1 MVTLVR
7 VSSLAMRV
15 SPFERR
21 IRKRTCRR
29 RAGRLRY
36 PAIIPMKI
44 FYGWRVVASGGGIQ
58 FLQAGLLHQAFGAY
72 FAGLTEEFG
81 WSKPSLSG
89 AAALQPMEAAVLGP
103 VLGWIIDRFGPQGMI
118 QIGIVAFGIG
128 FMLLSQVQSLPGFYG
143 AFLVIAL

>member
-21 IRKRTCRR
+21 IPKRTCRP
-29 RAGRLRY
+29 RAGRPRS
-36 PAIIPMKI
+36 PAPIPMKI
-44 FYGWRVVASGGGIQ
+44 FCGWRMVASGGGIQ

-72 FAGLTEEFG
+72 FAMLMEEFG
-81 WSKPSLSG
+81 WSKTSLSA

-103 VLGWIIDRFGPQGMI
+103 ALGWVIDRFGPQAMI
-118 QIGIVAFGIG
+118 RIGIVTFGVG
-128 FMLLSQVQSLPGFYG
+128 F
-143 AFLVIAL
+143 